1 MTLTQSTAKLA
12 HPERSDLVGKLARVG
27 YVAKGVVY
35 GVVGVLA
42 VQVAMASGGKL
53 AGEREAVAHLG
64 QQSFGSVLLW
74 LIALGLF
81 AYSGWRLIEG
91 ALDPHRLGNDGK
103 ALAQR
108 VGFVLS
114 ALMNALVAVTALQL
128 AMGEGAGQGSSR
140 TWAAS
145 VLAKPAGAYL
155 LGIAGLIVLG
165 FGVYQLY
172 VGVTKKFARHL
183 ELGRAGEQMRR
194 WALWSGRVGR
204 AARGL
209 IFAIVGVGF
218 VRAAISFDPGQSR
231 DLPQALG
238 DIAAQPFGRA
248 LLFAVATALA
258 IYGAHLV
265 TTAKYRKLGAY

>member
-1 MTLTQSTAKLA
+1 M
-12 HPERSDLVGKLARVG
+12 HPERSDLIGKLARAG
-27 YVAKGVVY
+27 YIAKGVVY

-42 VQVAMASGGKL
+42 AQVAIASGGKL

-64 QQSFGSVLLW
+64 QQSFGGVLLW
-74 LIALGLF
+74 LIAIGLF

-108 VGFVLS
+108 FGFVLS
-114 ALMNALVAVTALQL
+114 ALLNVLVAVAALQL
-128 AMGEGAGQGSSR
+128 AMGEGSGQGSSR

-145 VLAKPAGAYL
+145 LLAKPAGAYL
-155 LGIAGLIVLG
+155 LGIAGLAVLA
-165 FGVYQLY
+165 FGVNQIYA
-172 VGVTKKFARHL
+172 GVTTKFARQF
-183 ELGRAGEQMRR
+183 ELGRASEQMRS
-194 WALWSGRVGR
+194 WVLWSGRVGR

-209 IFAIVGVGF
+209 IFAMVGVGF
-218 VRAAISFDPGQSR
+218 VKAAISFDPGQSR